1 MPEEAADL
9 ELVQRCK
16 SGELSAFETLVLR
29 HQDKIFNLVLRY
41 VGNREDAADITQEVF
56 LKAYR
61 AMGSFAER
69 SSFGTWLYRIAVNT
83 ALSFMRK
90 QRSGGHPISLS
101 AQNDEGH
108 GQPHEPPDH
117 NQPLNELSREET
129 EQAVQQ
135 AISSLDEEYRIV
147 VILKDIEGLNYETI
161 AGILGCP
168 KGTVKSRLHRARLI
182 LRDKLKR
189 LLPDTGESGGRM

>member
-1 MPEEAADL
+1 LPEEAADL

-147 VILKDIEGLNYETI
+147 VILKDIEGLDYETI

>member
-1 MPEEAADL
+1 LPEEAADL

-108 GQPHEPPDH
+108 GQPHEPPNH

-147 VILKDIEGLNYETI
+147 VILKDIEGLDYETI